1 MTLPDDRNESDI
13 MTREAEEEF
22 IDRVVAMNGCPRP
35 VLDPQHTIYM
45 RDLYARRA
53 AERAA
58 AAEADAR
65 YYLLSGKGRA
75 AAARVARRM
84 QEAHEAY
91 IREHGLEE
99 THAEV
104 VRCLAE
110 ARDRVAKENH
120 A

>member
-1 MTLPDDRNESDI
+1 MTLPDDRNESDL
-13 MTREAEEEF
+13 MTREAEEAF
-22 IDRVVAMNGCPRP
+22 IDQVVAFGGCPRP

-58 AAEADAR
+58 AAEADAK

-104 VRCLAE
+104 MRVLAE
-110 ARDRVAKENH
+110 AKARAKEH
-120 A
+120 S